1 MKMTNKQRGS
11 LHVWLDQWAFAL
23 REEGVTMDLIVRTL
37 ATRSIEAKP
46 TKMLLKELVW
56 KPVQEKLAAVMS
68 SEKMET
74 TDLDYISEALSKWSA
89 QEFGVAAPPW
99 PCEETQMRE
108 QLDDVPGFEGTGKTL
123 RDLTLG
129 E

>member
-68 SEKMET
+68 SEKPKSLGWRLRRGPVKKHKCESSLMM
-74 TDLDYISEALSKWSA
+74 SRGSR
-89 QEFGVAAPPW
+89 AP
-99 PCEETQMRE
+99 
-108 QLDDVPGFEGTGKTL
+108 GKL
-123 RDLTLG
+123 CAILL
-129 E
+129 